1 MATCVTYQHAKAD
14 AGLQAPSVSQIPVTD
29 VKAHASIQDLGC
41 PQLLILII
49 VLFTHSLYLSGSQPH
64 KDHTSDIVYARH
76 FHYDS
81 QQQQKVTVMK

>member
-1 MATCVTYQHAKAD
+1 MATCGTYQHAKLH

-49 VLFTHSLYLSGSQPH
+49 VLMTCPLHTFSLSQWFSACGLQPH
-64 KDHTSDIVYARH
+64 RDHTSDIVYARH
-76 FHYDS
+76 FHYD
-81 QQQQKVTVMK
+81 